1 MWTSLHN
8 CPITTLVKFLSLSIK
23 RTAKTWACNI
33 VLYQRPVTSACING
47 LCHETIESLWFV
59 DVNGTAKYTRVSIR
73 VMVFNPTFNNISV
86 IAWRS
91 VLLVEETGV
100 PRENHDL
107 SQVTDKLYHITSYRE
122 HLAMSRIRT
131 HNVTGD
137 SHWLNW

>member
-33 VLYQRPVTSACING
+33 GLYQRPVTSACING

-100 PRENHDL
+100 PRENHRP
-107 SQVTDKLYHITSYRE
+107 V
-122 HLAMSRIRT
+122 A
-131 HNVTGD
+131 
-137 SHWLNW
+137 SHWQTLSYNVVSSTPRHERDTNSQRYWW